1 MFPKLFLYF
10 NFIIYVSAYNFFD
23 NLRAFKTNAK
33 FVNNIDSKSIINVF
47 LSAYIISSSPFA
59 SLASDGKI
67 LNEVWSIVNENFID
81 TKFNKHD
88 WNQVKEDYNKRINL
102 GADEIELTKNM
113 LGIHHISPFSFL
125 FFSFLCFSFLFFSF
139 LFLFYFFSY
148 KILKIAFI
156 FVLHYFFWV
165 THFSCTHNDY
175 ERYVRR

>member
-88 WNQVKEDYNKRINL
+88 WNQVKEDAIWQWLIYNHEQSIAAREYE
-102 GADEIELTKNM
+102 EICRHPLS
-113 LGIHHISPFSFL
+113 LPVSS
-125 FFSFLCFSFLFFSF
+125 
-139 LFLFYFFSY
+139 
-148 KILKIAFI
+148 
-156 FVLHYFFWV
+156 
-165 THFSCTHNDY
+165 D
-175 ERYVRR
+175 